1 MSSARLGTMGG
12 GATLPTITALLSLG
26 LYWELWGHVQAGVL
40 PKPSIWAD
48 PGPTVTKGSPV
59 TIWCK
64 GSQWADVYRLYKR
77 GASRPRETKTPQDSS
92 NTASFF
98 FKRSSSDTAGLYQC
112 AYRRGTR
119 WSEWS
124 DPLPLAVTGN
134 REGPGPS
141 HCGLLLTGRGGRVAA
156 VPVSPGMYREPSL
169 LARPGSLVLWGENL
183 ALQCH
188 SEASFDRFALT
199 KDKGLITPL
208 RLEGQRSPDFPLGR
222 VNHSH
227 GGSYRCYSGRYHSY
241 TWSAPST
248 PLDILITGM
257 YKKPSLSAH
266 PGASVP
272 WGGNVT
278 LQCGSE
284 TWSDAFL
291 LSREGSL
298 SPPQHLRLQ
307 DTAAPFQVN
316 FTLSPVTSA
325 NNGTYRCYSS
335 HSTSPYL
342 LSQPSDPLELLISG
356 GSEDRLPPTAES
368 GPQTGKPQHT
378 SVHSRRSIKWHCW
391 LIHDVP
397 GATGLKL
404 YLNVLIG
411 VSVAFILLLLLLIF
425 LLIRHQRQDRCMKSV
440 AATSVPKDR
449 GRQKSSSPAPDV
461 QEENLLETGDW
472 LEMVLGL
479 EVRVQTWYCVAL
491 ASPLT
496 LLGPLLYEI
505 SGNLGKR
512 WDPLVLSP
520 PDAVVKDTEPEDS
533 RQLDSQ
539 AAAPEAPQDVTYAQL
554 NHSTLRQETT
564 AAPPSQS
571 GEPPAE
577 PSVYATLA
585 IH

>member
-26 LYWELWGHVQAGVL
+26 LCWDLWGHIQAGVL
-40 PKPSIWAD
+40 PKSSIWAD

-59 TIWCK
+59 TIWCQ

-77 GASRPRETKTPQDSS
+77 DASRLWETKTPQDSS
-92 NTASFF
+92 NMVGFF
-98 FKRSSSDTAGLYQC
+98 FKHSSSDTAGLYQC

-124 DPLPLAVTGN
+124 HPLPLAVTG
-134 REGPGPS
+134 
-141 HCGLLLTGRGGRVAA
+141 
-156 VPVSPGMYREPSL
+156 MYREPSL
-169 LARPGSLVLWGENL
+169 SARPGSLVLWGENL
-183 ALQCH
+183 TLQCH

-227 GGSYRCYSGRYHSY
+227 GGSYRCYGGHYHSY
-241 TWSAPST
+241 TWSAPSA

-278 LQCGSE
+278 LQCSSE
-284 TWSDAFL
+284 TWSDTFL

-307 DTAAPFQVN
+307 DTAAPFQAN

-335 HSTSPYL
+335 LSTSPYL

-356 GSEDRLPPTAES
+356 SSEDRLPPTAES
-368 GPQTGKPQHT
+368 GPQTG
-378 SVHSRRSIKWHCW
+378 
-391 LIHDVP
+391 
-397 GATGLKL
+397 LKS

-425 LLIRHQRQDRCMKSV
+425 LLIRHQRQDRCMKLV

-449 GRQKSSSPAPDV
+449 GQQKSSSPALDV
-461 QEENLLETGDW
+461 QENL
-472 LEMVLGL
+472 
-479 EVRVQTWYCVAL
+479 Y
-491 ASPLT
+491 
-496 LLGPLLYEI
+496 
-505 SGNLGKR
+505 
-512 WDPLVLSP
+512 
-520 PDAVVKDTEPEDS
+520 AVVKDTEPEDS

-564 AAPPSQS
+564 APPPSQS
-571 GEPPAE
+571 GEPSAE

>member
-1 MSSARLGTMGG
+1 MQGRGEVGSAPDLTPALRVQTRPGASACG
-12 GATLPTITALLSLG
+12 GAWTLTGISLPG
-26 LYWELWGHVQAGVL
+26 LCWDLWGHIQAGVL
-40 PKPSIWAD
+40 PKSSIWAD

-59 TIWCK
+59 TIWCQ

-77 GASRPRETKTPQDSS
+77 DASRLWETKTPQDSS
-92 NTASFF
+92 NMVGFF
-98 FKRSSSDTAGLYQC
+98 FKHSSSDTAGLYQC

-124 DPLPLAVTGN
+124 HPLPLAVTG
-134 REGPGPS
+134 
-141 HCGLLLTGRGGRVAA
+141 
-156 VPVSPGMYREPSL
+156 MYREPSL
-169 LARPGSLVLWGENL
+169 SARPGSLVLWGENL
-183 ALQCH
+183 TLQCH

-227 GGSYRCYSGRYHSY
+227 GGSYRCYGGHYHSY
-241 TWSAPST
+241 TWSAPSA

-278 LQCGSE
+278 LQCSSE
-284 TWSDAFL
+284 TWSDTFL

-307 DTAAPFQVN
+307 DTAAPFQAN

-335 HSTSPYL
+335 LSTSPYL

-356 GSEDRLPPTAES
+356 SSEDRLPPTAES
-368 GPQTGKPQHT
+368 GPQTG
-378 SVHSRRSIKWHCW
+378 
-391 LIHDVP
+391 
-397 GATGLKL
+397 LKS

-411 VSVAFILLLLLLIF
+411 VSVAFILLLLLLLF
-425 LLIRHQRQDRCMKSV
+425 LLIRHQRQDRCMKLV

-449 GRQKSSSPAPDV
+449 GQQKRCCRERHRAGG
-461 QEENLLETGDW
+461 Q
-472 LEMVLGL
+472 
-479 EVRVQTWYCVAL
+479 QTA
-491 ASPLT
+491 
-496 LLGPLLYEI
+496 G
-505 SGNLGKR
+505 
-512 WDPLVLSP
+512 
-520 PDAVVKDTEPEDS
+520 
-533 RQLDSQ
+533 
-539 AAAPEAPQDVTYAQL
+539 
-554 NHSTLRQETT
+554 
-564 AAPPSQS
+564 QS
-571 GEPPAE
+571 GCR
-577 PSVYATLA
+577 T
-585 IH
+585 

>member
-64 GSQWADVYRLYKR
+64 GSQWADVYSLYKR
-77 GASRPRETKTPQDSS
+77 GASRLRETKTPQDSS

-124 DPLPLAVTGN
+124 DPLPLAVTG
-134 REGPGPS
+134 
-141 HCGLLLTGRGGRVAA
+141 
-156 VPVSPGMYREPSL
+156 MYREPSL
-169 LARPGSLVLWGENL
+169 LARLGSLVLWGENL

-284 TWSDAFL
+284 TWSDTFL
-291 LSREGSL
+291 LFREGSL

-342 LSQPSDPLELLISG
+342 LSQPSDPLELLIS
-356 GSEDRLPPTAES
+356 
-368 GPQTGKPQHT
+368 
-378 SVHSRRSIKWHCW
+378 
-391 LIHDVP
+391 
-397 GATGLKL
+397 GLKL

-461 QEENLLETGDW
+461 QEENL
-472 LEMVLGL
+472 
-479 EVRVQTWYCVAL
+479 Y
-491 ASPLT
+491 
-496 LLGPLLYEI
+496 
-505 SGNLGKR
+505 
-512 WDPLVLSP
+512 
-520 PDAVVKDTEPEDS
+520 AVVKDTEPEDS

-564 AAPPSQS
+564 AAPLSQS